1 MKQPLILTLLMIVAL
16 STATA
21 QQPDSSMIA
30 HIESPTG
37 QPTDSAFAADLV
49 SLTDKEIPSHLD
61 TSSIAVVSNRLVID
75 RPESAETVNP
85 TALNSA
91 SESDTETEPLIKIRK
106 KTSQEDPA
114 VATGQ
119 QGTKK
124 KKARIRISLFK
135 KPEGEEQTR
144 RVLWR
149 DGRWAGIGIHYS
161 GLVTNLGNFS
171 LPAGAERLTQNV
183 KSIGVTLNP
192 VDFILVGN
200 HTVRLMTGLGFEL
213 NNFRFDQDVTLKY
226 ENGVTTVDEQYFAQ
240 GVNLTKS
247 KLFTAYMNIPL
258 LIEFQA
264 GRNHNFFINGG
275 VIGGLRIGA
284 HTKIQGKGAIVG
296 GTAKD
301 HSSFGLR
308 NFHYGYTI
316 NFGYSHIGFNL
327 TYYHSPLWRK
337 GAGPQA
343 RQVNAGI
350 SLVF

>member
-1 MKQPLILTLLMIVAL
+1 MKQPFILTLLMIAAI
-16 STATA
+16 STAAAQHRDGSANVQTA
-21 QQPDSSMIA
+21 PQMEQCSDSSQTTALIA
-30 HIESPTG
+30 H
-37 QPTDSAFAADLV
+37 TDQSI
-49 SLTDKEIPSHLD
+49 LTPID
-61 TSSIAVVSNRLVID
+61 TPANTS
-75 RPESAETVNP
+75 EEKQAETQLLDLNQ
-85 TALNSA
+85 TAHSTA
-91 SESDTETEPLIKIRK
+91 SFGYLEGDTETEPIIRISKKTPK
-106 KTSQEDPA
+106 KTSTVAMGPA
-114 VATGQ
+114 EPQ
-119 QGTKK
+119 KK
-124 KKARIRISLFK
+124 KTRIRISLFK

-171 LPAGAERLTQNV
+171 LPAGAERLTQSA

-200 HTVRLMTGLGFEL
+200 QTVRLMTGLGFEL

-226 ENGVTTVDEQYFAQ
+226 ENGVTTVDEQYLAQ

-258 LIEFQA
+258 LIEFQI
-264 GRNHNFFINGG
+264 GRNRNFFINGG
-275 VIGGLRIGA
+275 VVGGLRIGA

>member
-1 MKQPLILTLLMIVAL
+1 MKQPLILTLLMMASICT
-16 STATA
+16 SMA
-21 QQPDSSMIA
+21 QQMDRPNMKPTSFIQQESSDSS
-30 HIESPTG
+30 IE
-37 QPTDSAFAADLV
+37 QPCL
-49 SLTDKEIPSHLD
+49 
-61 TSSIAVVSNRLVID
+61 ID
-75 RPESAETVNP
+75 RDLPAHQTAASSVTESLGMGLSATLDSPVQSDFFENMRSDATVNTP
-85 TALNSA
+85 LAIGNKPPK
-91 SESDTETEPLIKIRK
+91 ETKSGDIEQPEPQK
-106 KTSQEDPA
+106 KRS
-114 VATGQ
+114 
-119 QGTKK
+119 K
-124 KKARIRISLFK
+124 IRISLFK
-135 KPEGEEQTR
+135 KPEGKEQTR

-161 GLVTNLGNFS
+161 GMVTNLGNFS
-171 LPAGAERLTQNV
+171 LPAGAERMTQSV

-200 HTVRLMTGLGFEL
+200 QSFRLLTGLGFEL
-213 NNFRFDQDVTLKY
+213 NNFRFDQDIALKY
-226 ENGVTTVDEQYFAQ
+226 ENGVTTVDEQYLAQ

-247 KLFTAYMNIPL
+247 KLFTAYMNIPI
-258 LIEFQA
+258 LIEFQT

-284 HTKIQGKGAIVG
+284 HTKIQGKSSIIG
-296 GTAKD
+296 GIAKD

-308 NFHYGYTI
+308 NFHYGYTL

-337 GAGPQA
+337 GAGPQV

>member
-1 MKQPLILTLLMIVAL
+1 MKQPLILTLLIIV
-16 STATA
+16 SICTSMA
-21 QQPDSSMIA
+21 QQMDRPDMKHTSPIQQERSDSS
-30 HIESPTG
+30 IE
-37 QPTDSAFAADLV
+37 QPCLIDRDLPAQQTAASIVTESLGMGLSA
-49 SLTDKEIPSHLD
+49 TLD
-61 TSSIAVVSNRLVID
+61 TPVQSDFFENMRSDA
-75 RPESAETVNP
+75 TVNTP
-85 TALNSA
+85 LAIGNKPPK
-91 SESDTETEPLIKIRK
+91 ETKSGDIEQPEPQK
-106 KTSQEDPA
+106 KRS
-114 VATGQ
+114 
-119 QGTKK
+119 K
-124 KKARIRISLFK
+124 IRISLFK
-135 KPEGEEQTR
+135 KPEGKEQTR

-161 GLVTNLGNFS
+161 GMVTNLGNFS
-171 LPAGAERLTQNV
+171 LPAGAERMTQSV

-200 HTVRLMTGLGFEL
+200 QSFRLLTGLGFEL
-213 NNFRFDQDVTLKY
+213 NNFRFDQDIALKY
-226 ENGVTTVDEQYFAQ
+226 ENGVTTVDEQYLAQ
-240 GVNLTKS
+240 GVNLSKS
-247 KLFTAYMNIPL
+247 KLFTAYMNIPI
-258 LIEFQA
+258 LIEFQT

-284 HTKIQGKGAIVG
+284 HTKIQGKSSIIG

-308 NFHYGYTI
+308 NFHYGYTL

-337 GAGPQA
+337 GAGPQV